1 MQTYTR
7 FKKITETKILL
18 FGLMYGLLT
27 IFVALQFGK
36 AINPGMDF

>member
-27 IFVALQFGK
+27 IFVRFAVWQG
-36 AINPGMDF
+36 N